1 MEDEKESEFE
11 VIITKPAEIN
21 FYSVLEYFYE
31 HYSFERAEEISDEL
45 RDKVK
50 ELHFSPEKGSIELSL
65 KERNNKYRF
74 ILFRRT
80 KIKDIKIIY
89 FVDISSKKVF
99 VTDFFPCEMDYQ
111 KIPKRN

>member
-1 MEDEKESEFE
+1 MEDEKEIEFE
-11 VIITKPAEIN
+11 IIITRPVEIN
-21 FYSVLEYFYE
+21 FYSILEYFYE
-31 HYSFERAEEISDEL
+31 HYTFERAEEISNEL

-50 ELHFSPEKGSIELSL
+50 ELTFFPEKGSFEPNL
-65 KERNNKYRF
+65 KGRKNKYRF